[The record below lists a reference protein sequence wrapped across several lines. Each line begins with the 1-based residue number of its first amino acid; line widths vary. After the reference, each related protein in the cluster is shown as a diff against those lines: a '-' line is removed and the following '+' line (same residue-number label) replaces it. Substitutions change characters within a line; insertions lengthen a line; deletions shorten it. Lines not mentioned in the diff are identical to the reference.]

1 MQSSHHLGPM
11 VDRAWSHTAYVG
23 SPISVFRC
31 AIIEVTE
38 MATHRTLPPLSRTST
53 FRSALKRSCLTVG
66 VAATGVSCSWFSSAE
81 RERELPPLAIDVA
94 EGEVI
99 TAQSQYF
106 ETGSAN
112 VSKDGIRYL
121 EAVSEELVNSYES
134 GEYTGPICI
143 EGHSDSRGPTSQNM
157 ALSQRRADE
166 VERILKGEKVEN
178 PITSV
183 GKGESKAPTST
194 ATRRPEE

>member
-1 MQSSHHLGPM
+1 M
-11 VDRAWSHTAYVG
+11 
-23 SPISVFRC
+23 
-31 AIIEVTE
+31 
-38 MATHRTLPPLSRTST
+38 

-66 VAATGVSCSWFSSAE
+66 VVATGVSCSWFSSAE

-178 PITSV
+178 PITAV
-183 GKGESKAPTST
+183 GKGESESTNVDSYQKARRVDITLASCEDKSVVAQDDGATST
-194 ATRRPEE
+194 TKPPSALVNGGQENAN

>member
-1 MQSSHHLGPM
+1 M
-11 VDRAWSHTAYVG
+11 
-23 SPISVFRC
+23 
-31 AIIEVTE
+31 
-38 MATHRTLPPLSRTST
+38 
-53 FRSALKRSCLTVG
+53 
-66 VAATGVSCSWFSSAE
+66 
-81 RERELPPLAIDVA
+81 
-94 EGEVI
+94 I

-121 EAVSEELVNSYES
+121 EAVSEELVNSFES

-157 ALSQRRADE
+157 ALSQKRADE

-183 GKGESKAPTST
+183 GKGESESTNVDSYQKARRVDITLSDCGTKLGEPDPTPPPAEVPPALVNGGLEPGNSQ
-194 ATRRPEE
+194 ES